1 MSIYVVNTWSIST
14 YEARRSLI
22 FNYINPL
29 IRNMKLEDVTL
40 RIMDKYFQ
48 SLLKVKAKVV
58 NNCKPTHEY
67 LTAHTVKENI
77 KSVMFKFLSAI
88 ASTYTAL
95 VLKELKTKTGIGKIF
110 PSKTVTEMLVI
121 FPHHRR

>member
-88 ASTYTAL
+88 ASTHTAL